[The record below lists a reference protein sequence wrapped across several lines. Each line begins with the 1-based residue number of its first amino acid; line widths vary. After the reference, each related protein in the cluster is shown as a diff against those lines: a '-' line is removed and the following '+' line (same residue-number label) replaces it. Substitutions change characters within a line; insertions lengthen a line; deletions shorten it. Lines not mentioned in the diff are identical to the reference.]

1 MKGISGKHCHVLWVP
16 TVCVCL
22 LCVLAVY
29 ADLEI
34 FANPPLRPGLNWG
47 AMSNPGLSL
56 ERKSDTQ
63 PRSSEQAIHI
73 FVSNRLYEAVFRYRI
88 DCKNWDGLLSIG
100 IDKNRGNRV
109 IYIHQSSLRRP
120 WARSNLRGIRV
131 SKRFTTTIHKGVGME
146 PSIGPKGAPNIGEHF
161 EQAAGL

>member
-47 AMSNPGLSL
+47 AMNNPGLSL
-56 ERKSDTQ
+56 KRKSDTQ
-63 PRSSEQAIHI
+63 SRSSEQAIRI
-73 FVSNRLYEAVFRYRI
+73 FVSDPQDDEVKLDTF
-88 DCKNWDGLLSIG
+88 
-100 IDKNRGNRV
+100 
-109 IYIHQSSLRRP
+109 SS
-120 WARSNLRGIRV
+120 A
-131 SKRFTTTIHKGVGME
+131 
-146 PSIGPKGAPNIGEHF
+146 KGAESN
-161 EQAAGL
+161 